1 MKRVVLFLV
10 LLLVESAST
19 WAQGPV
25 EPCQE
30 LSWTPNTVYRVKS
43 QLHVATHI
51 MLPEPMQGK
60 PVAGNATL
68 WAVSGENVHLFIK
81 PKTAEV
87 EEGQTTSVS
96 VISVNNESFDFLIER
111 VTKKP
116 DVCITIM
123 KDEGSTFK
131 GQQGWLTPQQRH
143 DQQLADQLQQ
153 AQQQIAALR
162 AAQQQARTAQ
172 QAQVLKTLAEYRTKI
187 YTGYAWDGGNEHFG
201 KSVVSDVYD
210 DGRFTFI
217 RVTHDNKGILQLRTR
232 IDGQEEMIEYDY
244 DASKKLYTVAGIY
257 PELLLSYDDTTIE
270 VHRNSLNTGGG
281 Y

>member
-1 MKRVVLFLV
+1 MKWVAQCLVIFLV
-10 LLLVESAST
+10 GSSAT

-87 EEGQTTSVS
+87 EEGQATSVS

-116 DVCITIM
+116 DVCIKIV
-123 KDEGSTFK
+123 KDDGHAFGNT
-131 GQQGWLTPQQRH
+131 QGWSTPQQRH
-143 DQQLADQLQQ
+143 DQELADQLQQ
-153 AQQQIAALR
+153 AQQQITALR
-162 AAQQQARTAQ
+162 TAQEKARAGQ

-187 YTGYAWDGGNEHFG
+187 YTGYVWDGGNEHFG
-201 KSVVSDVYD
+201 KNIVSDVYD

-232 IDGQEEMIEYDY
+232 IAGKEEMIEYDY
-244 DASKKLYTVAGIY
+244 DEAKKLYTVAGIY
-257 PELLLSYDDTTIE
+257 PELLLSYDETTIE
-270 VHRNSLNTGGG
+270 VHRKNTNTWGG